1 VQPVSKHLTNRTQ
14 GMCNMSINCGEF
26 LVRVEEEWHELL
38 TAICCGLEYLLY
50 VRQWFAPSAW
60 HTGIYGLR

>member
-1 VQPVSKHLTNRTQ
+1 MS
-14 GMCNMSINCGEF
+14 NMSINCGEF
-26 LVRVEEEWHELL
+26 LVRVEEEWYELL
-38 TAICCGLEYLLY
+38 AAICCGLEYLLY